1 MINKFKYS
9 YISYENDTPWNEDP
23 VVDLSLSYSS
33 YNMDYNFNSN
43 EQLSKNKGFIKS
55 LLENN
60 KKVILYSQPWN
71 QHISNQKLFRI
82 SNLSEAIKKIKM
94 I

>member
-55 LLENN
+55 LLENKN
-60 KKVILYSQPWN
+60 SRINNLILEYEDKMKQL
-71 QHISNQKLFRI
+71 K
-82 SNLSEAIKKIKM
+82 AIQNN
-94 I
+94 

>member
-33 YNMDYNFNSN
+33 YNIQY
-43 EQLSKNKGFIKS
+43 
-55 LLENN
+55 
-60 KKVILYSQPWN
+60 
-71 QHISNQKLFRI
+71 LFRI
-82 SNLSEAIKKIKM
+82 FSFRFQLRIELKSDILLVIK
-94 I
+94 